1 MPEIQVKE
9 TEIPE
14 DILENWQSIVDIMT
28 NIMAVPSAIITR
40 AHPPEIEIIKS
51 ARSPEN
57 PYKQGDKVL
66 MAKHY
71 CESVVTNNQK
81 LQVSFAPEDPS
92 WKNAPE
98 VDYGMVAYLGYPVCW
113 SSGHMFGTICAIDN
127 KENQFGSLY
136 ESVLNEFKNLIE
148 AHLSLIEK
156 NEELKSA
163 LSEVKTLRG
172 MLPICM
178 HCKKIRDDT
187 GYWYQLESYIQKH
200 SEAEFSHSICQECAK
215 KYYPDM
221 DLYDD

>member
-1 MPEIQVKE
+1 MAEILIKE
-9 TEIPE
+9 TKIPE
-14 DILENWQSIVDIMT
+14 DILKKWQNIVDIMMD
-28 NIMAVPSAIITR
+28 ILAVPSAIITR
-40 AHPPEIEIIKS
+40 VHPPEIEIIRSAKS
-51 ARSPEN
+51 LEN
-57 PYKQGDKVL
+57 PYKAGDKVL

-98 VDYGMVAYLGYPVCW
+98 IDYGMVAYLGYPVCW

-127 KENQFGSLY
+127 KKNQFGKIY
-136 ESVLNEFKNLIE
+136 ENVLNEFKELIE

-156 NEELKSA
+156 NEELRVA
-163 LSEVKTLRG
+163 LSEVKILRG

-178 HCKKIRDDT
+178 HCKKIRDDK
-187 GYWYQLESYIQKH
+187 GYWKQIESYIQEH
-200 SEAEFSHSICQECAK
+200 SEAEFSHSVCRECAD

-221 DLYDD
+221 DLYD